1 MTTVD
6 IEAIRER
13 AAHLTEAL
21 DRLVSAPNPG
31 HAGQAHAAAV
41 ASATDVPLLLNE
53 LERSRR
59 WNKDVVAQTD
69 IEIGHLNAANRI
81 ARTEVE
87 RLQGEIDRLVSEIRN
102 LRG

>member
-1 MTTVD
+1 MVQVTTVD

-13 AAHLTEAL
+13 SAHVTEAL

-53 LERSRR
+53 
-59 WNKDVVAQTD
+59 
-69 IEIGHLNAANRI
+69 I
-81 ARTEVE
+81 E
-87 RLQGEIDRLVSEIRN
+87 RLRERLMLKITERDEARSDLKEADAEIDRLVREVRN